1 MIVVDVVIPTNT
13 MDEQIRAIT
22 QNSIYSL
29 RSCEP
34 NNVKF
39 NVVVCE
45 QNKDAQDY
53 EQVDLTLHYDFP
65 FNFNKVLNY
74 GAQHCNNK
82 YIMFVN
88 NDIMYCRGF
97 IMPLLSAAMMG
108 YRSLSPTDPHHDKPD
123 ERPYVE
129 GYGIDLELKG
139 WFILCDRAMYE
150 QIGGFDERVDFYWS
164 DNLYK
169 EQLKSV
175 GIKHARVTNSFAV
188 HFGRSTLRKH
198 DRQKRIELTDG
209 QGEKFL
215 ELTGKK
221 R

>member
-13 MDEQIRAIT
+13 LDEQIRAIT

-29 RSCEP
+29 KNSETS
-34 NNVKF
+34 NVKF

-45 QNKDAQDY
+45 QNKDAEDY
-53 EQVDLTLHYDFP
+53 DQVDLMLHYDFP
-65 FNFNKVLNY
+65 FCFNKVLNY
-74 GAQHCNNK
+74 GAKHCSNK

-108 YRSLSPTDPHHDKPD
+108 YQSLSPTDPHKDKPCN
-123 ERPYVE
+123 EPFVE

-139 WFILCDRAMYE
+139 WFIVCDRQMFDS
-150 QIGGFDERVDFYWS
+150 IGGFDESVDFYWS

-169 EQLKSV
+169 EQLKKAH
-175 GIKHARVTNSFAV
+175 IKHVRVTNSFAV

-198 DRQKRIELTDG
+198 DKEKRIELADG

-215 ELTGKK
+215 ELTGHK